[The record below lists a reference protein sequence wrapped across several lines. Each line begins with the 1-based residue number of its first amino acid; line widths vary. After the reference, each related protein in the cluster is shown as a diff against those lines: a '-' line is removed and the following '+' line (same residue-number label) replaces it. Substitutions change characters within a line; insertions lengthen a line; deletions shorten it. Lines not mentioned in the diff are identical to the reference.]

1 MVLVLFL
8 YSLLGKFFCA
18 MIDLNEKYLFD
29 YNNVN
34 PFYALLFEGFFGIIF
49 SFIYAIYDNPFKKIT
64 KEQTTSEIAILVF
77 SLIIYVILSGFKNI
91 YRVNTTKIFT
101 PMVTS
106 SCEYITNPIFII
118 VDFSLGEDFMAK
130 GERRN
135 YTYFFINLIISL
147 IISFFYLVFNEFII
161 LFFCDLDKDTHL
173 EISKRSSQE
182 EKLIKLESIN
192 DDEE

>member
-1 MVLVLFL
+1 MRNIYTNLIIWIFF
-8 YSLLGKFFCA
+8 YSL
-18 MIDLNEKYLFD
+18 I
-29 YNNVN
+29 
-34 PFYALLFEGFFGIIF
+34 FEGLFGFLLTFFYDFYYNPLDKLIEFKKNRKSSEFAILIIGLIIF
-49 SFIYAIYDNPFKKIT
+49 A
-64 KEQTTSEIAILVF
+64 
-77 SLIIYVILSGFKNI
+77 ILSGLRNLF
-91 YRVNTTKIFT
+91 RVNTTKIFT
-101 PMVTS
+101 PMVTY

>member
-1 MVLVLFL
+1 M
-8 YSLLGKFFCA
+8 
-18 MIDLNEKYLFD
+18 
-29 YNNVN
+29 
-34 PFYALLFEGFFGIIF
+34 
-49 SFIYAIYDNPFKKIT
+49 
-64 KEQTTSEIAILVF
+64 
-77 SLIIYVILSGFKNI
+77 SGFKNI

-147 IISFFYLVFNEFII
+147 IISFFYLIFNEFII

-192 DDEE
+192 DDEEWEIRNLVVFKFKYLYIYNSMCDNF

>member
-1 MVLVLFL
+1 
-8 YSLLGKFFCA
+8 
-18 MIDLNEKYLFD
+18 
-29 YNNVN
+29 
-34 PFYALLFEGFFGIIF
+34 
-49 SFIYAIYDNPFKKIT
+49 
-64 KEQTTSEIAILVF
+64 
-77 SLIIYVILSGFKNI
+77 
-91 YRVNTTKIFT
+91 
-101 PMVTS
+101 
-106 SCEYITNPIFII
+106 
-118 VDFSLGEDFMAK
+118 MAK

-192 DDEE
+192 DDEEWEIRNLVVFKFKYLYIYNSMCDNF

>member
-1 MVLVLFL
+1 M
-8 YSLLGKFFCA
+8 
-18 MIDLNEKYLFD
+18 D
-29 YNNVN
+29 
-34 PFYALLFEGFFGIIF
+34 
-49 SFIYAIYDNPFKKIT
+49 
-64 KEQTTSEIAILVF
+64 
-77 SLIIYVILSGFKNI
+77 
-91 YRVNTTKIFT
+91 
-101 PMVTS
+101 TS

-161 LFFCDLDKDTHL
+161 LFFDTHL